1 MEKSLIGMKCWEE
14 NSMKCTEALKKCF
27 KKLRTRSKKPCMNN
41 TEALKRP
48 AKTKKIVTAI
58 LIIAIILSSGYET
71 GADFSKLISGMPQMG
86 ILIMEMFP
94 PDWSYIS
101 VIVDPLKETLRM
113 AILGTTI
120 GGLIAIP
127 LALFSASNITKTGI
141 IRYPARFI
149 LNLIRTIPDL
159 LFASIFV
166 AIFGIGPVAGIMA
179 LAGFSIGIIAKLA
192 YEAVETIDNGPLEAM
207 TAVGANKIQW
217 IYYAVLPQILPQFIS
232 YFLYTLEI
240 NVRAAA
246 VLGLVGAGGIGLY
259 LNRTLGLFRY
269 DQTSVIIIATLLAVI
284 IIDGLSTVLREKLL

>member
-1 MEKSLIGMKCWEE
+1 MN
-14 NSMKCTEALKKCF
+14 NSEQALKK
-27 KKLRTRSKKPCMNN
+27 PV
-41 TEALKRP
+41 
-48 AKTKKIVTAI
+48 KTKKIVTI
-58 LIIAIILSSGYET
+58 VLIIMIILASGYRTE
-71 GADFSKLISGMPQMG
+71 ADFSKLISGIPQMG
-86 ILIMEMFP
+86 ILLVQMFP

-101 VIVDPLKETLRM
+101 VIADPLKETIRM

-120 GGLIAIP
+120 GGIIAIP
-127 LALFSASNITKTGI
+127 LAILSASNITKSSVL
-141 IRYPARFI
+141 RYPARFI

-166 AIFGIGPVAGIMA
+166 AIFGIGPVSGVMA

-192 YEAVETIDNGPLEAM
+192 YEALETIDDGPLEAM

-217 IYYAVLPQILPQFIS
+217 IYYAVLPQILPQFVS

-259 LNRTLGLFRY
+259 LNRTLGLFKY

-284 IIDGLSTVLREKLL
+284 IIDGLSTVLRERLL